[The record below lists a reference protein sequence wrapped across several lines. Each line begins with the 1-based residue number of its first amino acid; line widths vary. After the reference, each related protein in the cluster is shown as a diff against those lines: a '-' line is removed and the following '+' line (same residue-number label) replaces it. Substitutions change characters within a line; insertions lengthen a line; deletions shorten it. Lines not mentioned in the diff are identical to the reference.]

1 MMSWRYQIIPLSIAT
16 HLIRLPLAI
25 RMLLIVLNSG
35 IGLEKN
41 LRLVIR
47 CMYQSMQPQKIL
59 LVYGEKSYP
68 VALVIPVKNHLKSYL
83 SMGAEKKV

>member
-16 HLIRLPLAI
+16 PLIRLPLAI
-25 RMLLIVLNSG
+25 RMLLIVLSSG

-47 CMYQSMQPQKIL
+47 FMYLNMQLQMIL
-59 LVYGEKSYP
+59 SVSGKKSYQA
-68 VALVIPVKNHLKSYL
+68 ALVIPVKNHLKSYL
-83 SMGAEKKV
+83 SMMANKRV